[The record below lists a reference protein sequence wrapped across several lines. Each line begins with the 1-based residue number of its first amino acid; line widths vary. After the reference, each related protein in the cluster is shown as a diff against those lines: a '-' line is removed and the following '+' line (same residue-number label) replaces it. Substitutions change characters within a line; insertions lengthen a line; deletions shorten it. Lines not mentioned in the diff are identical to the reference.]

1 MALFVVLLSL
11 LAPALISVVFL
22 PKTLHLLAELV
33 GSRLRRSSTTRRE
46 LLLDRVATE
55 TKNFEAEHKEKSKE
69 DDDDWEKIVPSP
81 IGSAVNGGK
90 ADADWK
96 GIVGF
101 FHPFWY
107 ALKIS
112 CEIPDYYMLTLVC

>member
-1 MALFVVLLSL
+1 MALLVLLISL
-11 LAPALISVVFL
+11 LVPVAIALVFL
-22 PKTLHLLAELV
+22 PKTLHLLAKLV
-33 GSRLRRSSTTRRE
+33 GNRLRQSSRTRRE

-55 TKNFEAEHKEKSKE
+55 TKAFEAEHRESSRE
-69 DDDDWEKIVPSP
+69 DDDWEKITPAP
-81 IGSAVNGGK
+81 TGSAVNGGK

-107 ALKIS
+107 GVDSATYRHF
-112 CEIPDYYMLTLVC
+112 C